1 MESAPFKC
9 DMDGYVELVSK
20 GIKNVLWIPTLIKEI
35 YVMALP
41 TDLGLAVEYGFDA
54 FISAFAILGYFISMV
69 YYIGE
74 ELGFG
79 EAICSVGEIADKP
92 ITHIYTA
99 FNLSNPKPEDAT
111 TTTS

>member
-1 MESAPFKC
+1 MSFECS
-9 DMDGYVELVSK
+9 MDGYVELVSK

-41 TDLGLAVEYGFDA
+41 TDLGLAVEYGFDG

-69 YYIGE
+69 YYVGE
-74 ELGFG
+74 EFGFG
-79 EAICSVGEIADKP
+79 SVICTLATTADKP
-92 ITHIYTA
+92 ISHIYNA
-99 FNLSNPKPEDAT
+99 FNLSNPKLDETTT